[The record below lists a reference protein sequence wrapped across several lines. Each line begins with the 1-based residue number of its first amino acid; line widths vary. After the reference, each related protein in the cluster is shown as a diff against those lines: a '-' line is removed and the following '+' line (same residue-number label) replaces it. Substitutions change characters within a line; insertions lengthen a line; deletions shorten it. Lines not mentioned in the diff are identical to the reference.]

1 MFILDSTIP
10 YQFLS
15 KSATSNEQRRIRL
28 SSPSKNFSKL
38 LYTQQKAHHQKNKDF
53 KKFFKHSFKKN
64 TKVKERPD
72 VETGRRL
79 FMFINSYPKRV

>member
-1 MFILDSTIP
+1 MRYFQRAKKDSVI
-10 YQFLS
+10 FAI
-15 KSATSNEQRRIRL
+15 K
-28 SSPSKNFSKL
+28 KFSKL

-53 KKFFKHSFKKN
+53 KKFFKLKFFKENFSNIRLRKN

-79 FMFINSYPKRV
+79 FMDINSYPKRV

>member
-1 MFILDSTIP
+1 MRYFQRAKKDSVI
-10 YQFLS
+10 FAI
-15 KSATSNEQRRIRL
+15 K
-28 SSPSKNFSKL
+28 KFSKL

-53 KKFFKHSFKKN
+53 KKFFKENFSNIRLRKN

-79 FMFINSYPKRV
+79 FMDINSYPKRV